1 MTARAQG
8 GLIEKMTTPSDISM
22 NANRLMLGTSTSRMS
37 CPNAPRTGR
46 FVHS

>member
-8 GLIEKMTTPSDISM
+8 DLIGKMTTPSDISA

-37 CPNAPRTGR
+37 CPDASRTGR
-46 FVHS
+46 CVHS